1 MNYYFDL
8 LFRPDEEVPIYFI
21 RNKVFSKL
29 HKTLYDLKSNDMG
42 VSFPKLNLKKLGNIL
57 RLHSNQ
63 KNLEKLQATNWLG
76 GLSGYCQITEIK
88 PIPDKVK
95 YRTISR
101 KQANMTEAKLRRL
114 IKRGSISVD
123 DTKKYKAK
131 MFTQGL
137 DNAYLE
143 LDSSSNGHKH
153 RRYIEFGRLQDISI
167 NGKFDYFGLS
177 KTATIP
183 WF

>member
-1 MNYYFDL
+1 MNYYYDL
-8 LFRPDEEVPIYFI
+8 LFQPDEEVPIYFI

-29 HKTLYDLKSNDMG
+29 HKTLYDLKANDIG
-42 VSFPKLNLKKLGNIL
+42 VSFPEYKVLLGKTL

-63 KNLEKLQATNWLG
+63 QNLEKLQATNWLG

-114 IKRGSISVD
+114 IKRGSITVD

-131 MFTQGL
+131 MFSQGL
-137 DNAYLE
+137 DNTYLE
-143 LDSSSNGHKH
+143 LDSSSTGHKH
-153 RRYIEFGRLQDISI
+153 RRYIEFGKLQNTLI
-167 NGKFDYFGLS
+167 NGEFDYFGLS
-177 KTATIP
+177 KIATIP
-183 WF
+183 WFQ